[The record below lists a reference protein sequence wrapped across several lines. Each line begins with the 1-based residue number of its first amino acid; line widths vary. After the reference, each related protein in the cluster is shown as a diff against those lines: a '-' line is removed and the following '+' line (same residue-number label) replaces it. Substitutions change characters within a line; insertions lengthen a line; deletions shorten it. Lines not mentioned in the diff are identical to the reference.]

1 MAKLEKLTKNQER
14 LMYEIRDEWINLS
27 LRGKI
32 DKEEVESGVKWIYYA
47 SNLKEPE
54 VVFVEGPEDF
64 VKKLGVGSS
73 VRSSV
78 RSSVWASVRSSVWDS
93 VWDSVGSSVSDSV
106 RSSVWDSVGSSVSY
120 MCLSCDAEFG
130 AWYEFY
136 KNIGIVNNEKINK
149 YIGYLKGG
157 VFYAMFFEK
166 KAFIMCPPQY
176 VEQDDRKRLHSEK
189 QAAFIFKDGTELYMI
204 HGVKFEKEWWSKIVN
219 DELSPEEILAIDNME
234 HRRIAWEYMNK
245 KKLEGLKHF
254 KVLDEVE
261 NDGKGYKMRIVQFIH
276 PDVGEIRYY
285 NCFCPTTGREY
296 YIGTEET
303 TCLKAK
309 TKSFG
314 LEEIEFMPVNEW
326 NKPNYWLSCIKLT
339 GKVRPLDVIEALE
352 KENIES
358 RPLRKPMHLQPFYAN
373 CDYIGQGF
381 SETLFE
387 NGLCLPSD
395 TKMTDY
401 DLVRVVKTIRR
412 LWE

>member
-1 MAKLEKLTKNQER
+1 
-14 LMYEIRDEWINLS
+14 
-27 LRGKI
+27 
-32 DKEEVESGVKWIYYA
+32 
-47 SNLKEPE
+47 
-54 VVFVEGPEDF
+54 
-64 VKKLGVGSS
+64 
-73 VRSSV
+73 
-78 RSSVWASVRSSVWDS
+78 
-93 VWDSVGSSVSDSV
+93 
-106 RSSVWDSVGSSVSY
+106 

-314 LEEIEFMPVNEW
+314 LEEIEFINEW
-326 NKPNYWLSCIKLT
+326 
-339 GKVRPLDVIEALE
+339 
-352 KENIES
+352 
-358 RPLRKPMHLQPFYAN
+358 
-373 CDYIGQGF
+373 
-381 SETLFE
+381 
-387 NGLCLPSD
+387 
-395 TKMTDY
+395 
-401 DLVRVVKTIRR
+401 
-412 LWE
+412 

>member
-32 DKEEVESGVKWIYYA
+32 DKEEVESGVKWIYYD

-64 VKKLGVGSS
+64 VKKLGVMDSVGASVWDS

-78 RSSVWASVRSSVWDS
+78 KYSVGDS
-93 VWDSVGSSVSDSV
+93 VWDSVGDSVRDSVKTSVWDSV
-106 RSSVWDSVGSSVSY
+106 RSSVKSSVRSSVKSSVKSSVRSSVSY

-136 KNIGIVNNEKINK
+136 KNIGIVNDEKVNK

-157 VFYAMFFEK
+157 AFYAMFFEK

-189 QAAFIFKDGTELYMI
+189 KAAFIFKDGTELYMI

-219 DELSPEEILAIDNME
+219 DELSPEEILAFDNTE

-245 KKLEGLKHF
+245 KKLEGLKDF
-254 KVLDEVE
+254 KILDNVE
-261 NDGKGYKMRIVQFIH
+261 NDGKGYPMRIIQFNH
-276 PDVGEIRYY
+276 PDAGEIRYY

-296 YIGTEET
+296 YIGTQET
-303 TCLKAK
+303 TCIKAK

-314 LEEIEFMPVNEW
+314 LEEIEFINEW
-326 NKPNYWLSCIKLT
+326 
-339 GKVRPLDVIEALE
+339 
-352 KENIES
+352 
-358 RPLRKPMHLQPFYAN
+358 
-373 CDYIGQGF
+373 
-381 SETLFE
+381 
-387 NGLCLPSD
+387 
-395 TKMTDY
+395 
-401 DLVRVVKTIRR
+401 
-412 LWE
+412 

>member
-93 VWDSVGSSVSDSV
+93 VWDSVGSSVSDSVRSSVWDSVGSSVRDSVGSSVRSSVWDSVGSSVWASV

-314 LEEIEFMPVNEW
+314 LEEIEFINEW
-326 NKPNYWLSCIKLT
+326 
-339 GKVRPLDVIEALE
+339 
-352 KENIES
+352 
-358 RPLRKPMHLQPFYAN
+358 
-373 CDYIGQGF
+373 
-381 SETLFE
+381 
-387 NGLCLPSD
+387 
-395 TKMTDY
+395 
-401 DLVRVVKTIRR
+401 
-412 LWE
+412 